1 MGSTVSTQRQAT
13 DSERQSLS
21 TIPSRGVKLNL
32 GNLIARYF
40 VPRPL
45 VSLIYFFRYRCMVH
59 PKAHVQLS
67 SRIRF
72 GPRTTIRQYAIV
84 NTSGGR
90 VFLGKGC
97 ELGPFSMIVTKTKDI
112 HIGDNVRIG
121 PHVSMTAANRNYQR
135 RDMLIVDQGV
145 REEGIRIDSDVW
157 IGAGAVIT
165 DGVQIGVG
173 AVVASGA
180 VVAKDVSPY
189 SIVGGV
195 PAKQIGLRS

>member
-1 MGSTVSTQRQAT
+1 MRSRVSSQRQAM
-13 DSERQSLS
+13 DSERRSLS
-21 TIPSRGVKLNL
+21 TLPSRGVKLNL

-45 VSLIYFFRYRCMVH
+45 VSLIYFLKYRCMVH

-72 GPRTTIRQYAIV
+72 GQGTTIRQYAII
-84 NTSGGR
+84 NTSGGL
-90 VFLGKGC
+90 VTFGKGC
-97 ELGPFSMIVTKTKDI
+97 ELGPFSMIVTKSKDVQ
-112 HIGDNVRIG
+112 IGDYVRIG
-121 PHVSMTAANRNYQR
+121 PHVSMTASNRNYQHR
-135 RDMLIVDQGV
+135 GTLIVDQGI
-145 REEGIRIDSDVW
+145 REEGIVIDSDVW

-165 DGVQIGVG
+165 DGVHIGEG

-180 VVAKDVSPY
+180 VVAKDVAPY

-195 PAKQIGLRS
+195 PAKPIGSRS